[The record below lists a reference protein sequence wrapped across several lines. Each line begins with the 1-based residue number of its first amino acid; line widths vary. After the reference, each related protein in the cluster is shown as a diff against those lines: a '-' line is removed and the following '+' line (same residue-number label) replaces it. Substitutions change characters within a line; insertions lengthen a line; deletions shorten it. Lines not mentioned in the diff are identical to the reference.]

1 MCKRRA
7 AVSSLPVSV
16 ALHYIF
22 FASIMKLFHFTRS
35 LGNIN
40 TFVSTQ
46 ISSVHVENAHTDRW
60 METHLM
66 RVLTDTAHTLQWVYE
81 PCVASDA
88 SGSDEPDLRP
98 TYTFTLI
105 RTEVWKVEL
114 HNTRPTQRFSR
125 LRKGQ
130 SCSAENKN
138 QILSCTC
145 FLPAS
150 LQWTFLT
157 LEFIF
162 SSLSWP
168 RVCYNI
174 LYVWETMPAVD
185 YSKITEM
192 VNAEWSAWTSCWAE
206 LKVM

>member
-66 RVLTDTAHTLQWVYE
+66 RVLTNTAHTLQ
-81 PCVASDA
+81 
-88 SGSDEPDLRP
+88 
-98 TYTFTLI
+98 
-105 RTEVWKVEL
+105 
-114 HNTRPTQRFSR
+114 
-125 LRKGQ
+125 
-130 SCSAENKN
+130 
-138 QILSCTC
+138 
-145 FLPAS
+145 
-150 LQWTFLT
+150 
-157 LEFIF
+157 
-162 SSLSWP
+162 
-168 RVCYNI
+168 
-174 LYVWETMPAVD
+174 
-185 YSKITEM
+185 
-192 VNAEWSAWTSCWAE
+192 
-206 LKVM
+206 